1 MNKRDLKKIVNYTC
15 SELFAECV
23 AQSLYNSNTEKNDV
37 DALLKAIVTMH
48 QDFICR
54 ISHIEP
60 GMKAN
65 AYFKAFKEK
74 FDKQTEEL
82 VEQILNMH

>member
-1 MNKRDLKKIVNYTC
+1 MNKRDLKKLVNYTC

-23 AQSLYNSNTEKNDV
+23 AQSLYNATPEKNDA
-37 DALLKAIVTMH
+37 DALLKSIVKMH

-60 GMKAN
+60 GMKAKV
-65 AYFKAFKEK
+65 YFKAFKEK
-74 FDKQTEEL
+74 FDQQTEEL
-82 VEQILNMH
+82 VDQILNMN

>member
-1 MNKRDLKKIVNYTC
+1 MNKRDLKKLVNYTC

-23 AQSLYNSNTEKNDV
+23 AQSLYNAPTGKNDA
-37 DALLKAIVTMH
+37 DALLKSIVKMH

-60 GMKAN
+60 GMKAKV
-65 AYFKAFKEK
+65 YFNAFKEK
-74 FDKQTEEL
+74 FDQQTEEL
-82 VEQILNMH
+82 VDQILNMH